1 MNKNKNKNQMF
12 KKIRTMIKAKAL
24 EAPHPTLV
32 TFGISVAIVIG
43 LMIGL
48 GALSDGSHMAHAMK
62 IIGK

>member
-1 MNKNKNKNQMF
+1 MF
-12 KKIRTMIKAKAL
+12 KKIRTMIKANIL

-48 GALSDGSHMAHAMK
+48 GALTDSSHMAHAMMWWR
-62 IIGK
+62 